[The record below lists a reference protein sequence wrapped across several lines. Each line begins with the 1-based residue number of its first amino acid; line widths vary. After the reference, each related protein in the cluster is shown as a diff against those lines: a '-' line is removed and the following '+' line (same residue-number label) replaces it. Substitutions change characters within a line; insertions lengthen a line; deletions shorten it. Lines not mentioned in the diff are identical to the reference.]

1 MTTNSETPLLECDY
15 LIVGAGAAPL
25 AFIDTLLTE
34 LPETKIILI
43 DKKAAPGGHWVD
55 AYGFVRLHQPSIV
68 YGISSKQLEG
78 NWLKLLLTKFMLPWK
93 HRANKQQILTYF
105 GDFVNEKV
113 ASQQVTFYPNCVYN
127 FETNNEKHDSSTTI
141 STTTSTTITTD
152 NNQDDGM
159 YSFSSV
165 DGSVTYKVKVNVKLI
180 NATDGECII
189 PCGT

>member
-113 ASQQVTFYPNCVYN
+113 ASQQVEFYPNSIYN
-127 FETNNEKHDSSTTI
+127 FEKDENDSCCTI
-141 STTTSTTITTD
+141 NDENGIHV
-152 NNQDDGM
+152 
-159 YSFSSV
+159 FSSV
-165 DGSVTYKVKVNVKLI
+165 DGSVSYKVKVNFKFI
-180 NATDGECII
+180 DGTSGECII

>member
-1 MTTNSETPLLECDY
+1 MTTNSETPLECDY

-25 AFIDTLLTE
+25 AFIDTMLTE

-78 NWLKLLLTKFMLPWK
+78 NWLKVMITEFMLPWK

-113 ASQQVTFYPNCVYN
+113 ASQQVKFYPNCVYN
-127 FETNNEKHDSSTTI
+127 LEKNNENDSSTF
-141 STTTSTTITTD
+141 TD
-152 NNQDDGM
+152 NQDGM
-159 YSFSSV
+159 CSFSSV

-180 NATDGECII
+180 NATAGECII